1 MGSAPPGLELF
12 GTTLSPG
19 IHHRI
24 PGDAPP
30 LELPVERGDEL
41 LECGR
46 ASGVGPD
53 TRRPDA
59 GRADIRSCTESRGP
73 ARVTPSGHD
82 CSDAENRRPRRRI
95 TAGIAPV
102 RAAGS
107 HVSVITTIIGSSCR
121 STVRSRGTS
130 LCSMSTAVKAC
141 DGVRPTANAVD
152 AVTESTGRTRRDMD
166 VEVGVVEAN
175 RTRFIHEIEARSKRG
190 GGRSSSTSTPSDR
203 SATDSRPSASSAVAS
218 PPHSPLRPLS
228 EARAS
233 PTRSGT
239 VLRSVSPRP
248 CGDCCASPQ
257 WQRRSQRRFPPT

>member
-1 MGSAPPGLELF
+1 MRASFRGRTRHPSPRCRSGRHPELHRVPWSSSSDPV
-12 GTTLSPG
+12 GPRLLGRGESPTTEED
-19 IHHRI
+19 H
-24 PGDAPP
+24 
-30 LELPVERGDEL
+30 RGD
-41 LECGR
+41 R
-46 ASGVGPD
+46 A
-53 TRRPDA
+53 
-59 GRADIRSCTESRGP
+59 CQ
-73 ARVTPSGHD
+73 
-82 CSDAENRRPRRRI
+82 
-95 TAGIAPV
+95 
-102 RAAGS
+102 AAGS